1 MNTEAGSAGFYE
13 LDGRVQ
19 IITIEQALQGAKPAI
34 PFVDA
39 ARHSRKRCA
48 KILTNRDHCFEK
60 CHII

>member
-13 LDGRVQ
+13 LGGRRYPKVQ

-39 ARHSRKRCA
+39 AAFKKAMRENSNEQGS
-48 KILTNRDHCFEK
+48 LL
-60 CHII
+60 